1 MRIVQ
6 HEDTLDQV
14 VSVLAHQAKGR
25 RFETS
30 WGLRTHAVH
39 HISRIWLAECVRFL
53 SPDGCAHT
61 TPMAKLQRLKR
72 FKCSRSP
79 CVLRHST
86 SIIFLFSRPLQ
97 FSILDVNIPNKKYSM
112 PVRPRVASPRISAWL
127 RYHCLREY
135 YGLTRANTLRH
146 YIRQFHTK
154 RLIALQGHTWVSLKH
169 RVWLLLDI
177 YNFVYNQ
184 MLY

>member
-97 FSILDVNIPNKKYSM
+97 FSILDVNIPKKNTPCPCVHESRLRGYQLDYDTIVSGSIM
-112 PVRPRVASPRISAWL
+112 VSQERILWDIIFDNSIPNAW
-127 RYHCLREY
+127 
-135 YGLTRANTLRH
+135 
-146 YIRQFHTK
+146 
-154 RLIALQGHTWVSLKH
+154 
-169 RVWLLLDI
+169 
-177 YNFVYNQ
+177 
-184 MLY
+184 